1 MADLSDL
8 MPINNWKGY
17 LKENDKKD
25 EIEKIRKHT
34 LTGRSLG
41 SEEFVKKMDRIS
53 QSNRLK
59 R

>member
-1 MADLSDL
+1 